1 MRFMC
6 GLFLGLICAFVVH
19 VYSQIVCMDYEQ
31 KLVVAKGDAMEARE
45 LADDLLSNGRWILN
59 WNPKTGRKEYRF
71 KPNVTDSYSPKLLV
85 AKQ

>member
-1 MRFMC
+1 MRFCC
-6 GLFLGLICAFVVH
+6 GLLLGLICTFVVH
-19 VYSQIVCMDYEQ
+19 VHSQITYMDYEQ
-31 KLVVAKGDAMEARE
+31 KLVEAKGDAMEARE

-71 KPNVTDSYSPKLLV
+71 KPNVADSLGPKLLV